1 MRRPIVSR
9 LRSEWATL
17 VVAVLLFAAVTAA
30 RFVTSDVGTAVGF
43 LYAIPISLVAVRF
56 GGRAGIAAGLVACA
70 LLPWWAEIHAAQ
82 LTFVGYATRTVVLVG
97 VGGLVGVLVE
107 RRARAQAEATRW
119 FSMSNDLLCCA
130 SLEGFFTAVNPTW
143 TTCLGY
149 SEDEL
154 VERPYIELVHPDDVE
169 ATVEQTA
176 ALAAARTSSSTSRTA
191 MDDFPPGW
199 KDW

>member
-149 SEDEL
+149 SEEL
-154 VERPYIELVHPDDVE
+154 VERPYIELVHPGDVE

-176 ALAAARTSSSTSRTA
+176 ALAAGSHELVNFENRYGRLPSRLE
-191 MDDFPPGW
+191 GLV
-199 KDW
+199 

>member
-70 LLPWWAEIHAAQ
+70 LLAWWAEIHAAQ

-119 FSMSNDLLCCA
+119 FSMSNRPPLLREPGRLLYCGQSDVDDLPWLLGGRARRAPLYRVGA
-130 SLEGFFTAVNPTW
+130 S
-143 TTCLGY
+143 
-149 SEDEL
+149 
-154 VERPYIELVHPDDVE
+154 R
-169 ATVEQTA
+169 
-176 ALAAARTSSSTSRTA
+176 RR
-191 MDDFPPGW
+191 
-199 KDW
+199 